1 MDSQRFSARL
11 THIAAVLFVLLS
23 GSAFAQREE
32 CTSAVLAPAAT
43 ESGAPVLWK
52 NRDTGT
58 LSNRVVFV
66 AEQPFAYLA
75 LVNGDDPSGRRAFAG
90 LNSEGFAIMNTVAY
104 NLPDLPG
111 EAKDLEGTIM
121 ADALRTCRTVD
132 DFTAYLEANQGDHL
146 GSLANFGVIDGQG
159 GAAIFETHNHGFT
172 RLDVAGETAGYLV
185 NTNFARTGEEGEGA
199 GYLRFERATELF
211 GELAG
216 AKVPFETILTRFS
229 RDIGHVLLRRSTWED
244 MQTTAPEEPVWI
256 STRDSINR
264 YITSAT
270 VVIEG
275 RRPGIAGSVATMWV
289 IPGEPLCAV
298 AVPLWVEAGSSP
310 AVLSEGEQDAP
321 MWAESLRIKGLVRPF
336 QEGHKDEYL
345 NLTPL
350 VNREGGFRGT
360 LNDREAEI
368 LRQTSEFL
376 QREHTGEEYRVFQ
389 EAMARRAYDALRS
402 VSGPALETGP
412 LKVGVYADS
421 GASPVCV
428 TETMAALEIDPGIV
442 PVALKAVDL
451 MMGVLDQLDVIVFP
465 GGSGS
470 KQASS
475 MGGQGRERVR
485 RFVLEEG
492 KGCVGICAGGYLL
505 SSTPVYKWSL
515 KLISA
520 DVFDRAHYNRGRGLM
535 EVAFTADG
543 RRLFPEIAS
552 GTRTFLQYYDG
563 PVLVRSENTDLPA
576 YEELATYVSDIHLSG
591 GSAPGVTPGKTAL
604 LMNAAGKGK
613 VAACVGHP
621 ESTPGMRWMVP
632 RMARLVAGRKPVLYP
647 AEVVRPDR
655 ETREILV
662 DEQWA
667 GEEQRL
673 FWQLVG
679 DNPEEKVAALRTLV
693 QMRSRPAL
701 RWAEGLLRD
710 SDPGVRRLAA
720 EVLAEAEYTPAI
732 DDLEVAVRVE
742 RDEDLREALQE
753 DLEALEKIVA
763 VR

>member
-1 MDSQRFSARL
+1 MDSQRFSAQL
-11 THIAAVLFVLLS
+11 TVIAAVLFVHLS
-23 GSAFAQREE
+23 GLAFAQREE
-32 CTSAVLAPAAT
+32 CTSAVLAPVAT
-43 ESGAPVLWK
+43 ESGAPMLWK
-52 NRDTGT
+52 NRDTNT

-104 NLPDLPG
+104 NLPDVPG

-121 ADALRTCRTVD
+121 ADALRTCRTVE
-132 DFTAYLEANQGDHL
+132 DFAAYLEANQGDHL
-146 GSLANFGVIDGQG
+146 GSLANFGVIDGKG
-159 GAAIFETHNHGFT
+159 GAAIFEAHNHGFT
-172 RLDVAGETAGYLV
+172 RLDVVGEAAGYLV
-185 NTNFARTGEEGEGA
+185 NTNFARTGDEGEGA
-199 GYLRFERATELF
+199 GYLRFERATQLF

-216 AKVPFETILTRFS
+216 AKVPFETILTHFS
-229 RDIGHVLLRRSTWED
+229 RDIGNVLVRRPTWEA
-244 MQTTAPEEPVWI
+244 MQTVAPEEPVWI

-264 YITSAT
+264 YNTSAT

-275 RRPGIAGSVATMWV
+275 SRPGVAGSVATMWV

-298 AVPLWVEAGSSP
+298 AVPLWVEAGASP
-310 AVLSEGEQDAP
+310 AVLSEGEPDAP
-321 MWAESLRIKGLVRPF
+321 MWAESLRIKRIVRPF
-336 QEGHKDEYL
+336 KEGHKDEYL
-345 NLTPL
+345 NLMPL
-350 VNREGGFRGT
+350 ENRDGGFRGS
-360 LNDREAEI
+360 LDVVEAEV

-376 QREHTGEEYRVFQ
+376 QHEHTGEEYRAF
-389 EAMARRAYDALRS
+389 EDTMARRAYDALRS
-402 VSGPALETGP
+402 VSGPALETRP

-421 GASPVCV
+421 GASPTCV
-428 TETMAALEIDPGIV
+428 LETMAALEIDPGIL
-442 PVALKAVDL
+442 PVAVTAVDL
-451 MMGVLDQLDVIVFP
+451 MTGVLDRLDVIVFP

-470 KQASS
+470 KQAAS
-475 MGGQGRERVR
+475 MGDKGRERVR

-515 KLISA
+515 RLISA
-520 DVFDRAHYNRGRGLM
+520 DVIDRAHYNRGRGLM

-543 RRLFPEIAS
+543 RRLFPEIPADAQ
-552 GTRTFLQYYDG
+552 TFLQYYDG
-563 PVLVRSENTDLPA
+563 PVLVRSENTDLPP
-576 YEELATYVSDIHLSG
+576 YEELATYVSDIHLTG
-591 GSAPGVTPGKTAL
+591 GSSSGVTPGKTAL

-613 VAACVGHP
+613 VAVSVGHP
-621 ESTPGMRWMVP
+621 EATPGMRWMVP
-632 RMARLVAGRKPVLYP
+632 RMARIVAGRKPIPYL

-655 ETREILV
+655 EIREVLV

-679 DNPEEKVAALRTLV
+679 DDSEEKTAALRRLV

-710 SDPGVRRLAA
+710 NDPGVRLLAA

-732 DDLEVAVRVE
+732 DDLQVAVRVE

-753 DLEALEKIVA
+753 NLESLEKIVA